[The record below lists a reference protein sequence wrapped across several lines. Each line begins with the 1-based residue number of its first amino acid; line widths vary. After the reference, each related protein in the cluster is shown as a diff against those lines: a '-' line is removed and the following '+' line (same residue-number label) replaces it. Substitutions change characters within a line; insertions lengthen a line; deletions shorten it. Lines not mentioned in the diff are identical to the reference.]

1 MSKKKI
7 TVGHTTLIG
16 GQGATFGEKGLE
28 KEAHEKKSEI
38 MKSQKIGII
47 FYFYFYQSLDKKL
60 YEVQ

>member
-38 MKSQKIGII
+38 MKSQIEEEERREKRGRGATE
-47 FYFYFYQSLDKKL
+47 L
-60 YEVQ
+60 